1 MYGPNLETF
10 FRLMPNLPNL
20 SNLSLEDSKCEP
32 CGVTKQSF
40 SFLLPGLTPSPRQPE
55 PTFDEKDYI
64 CQICSVHLNYPS
76 EGFIPSDGEIYQLQD
91 AFDDYRNQTQTRKE
105 KEQFHD
111 AACMAADKIR
121 KTNHKRTQVELLLP
135 GCGHQFHKMCLEKY
149 VKSQNQFRN
158 QCPICKTPIHPT
170 ILADLRGESASS
182 SAAPRGL
189 VRERSAASTI
199 QESDSDDDGPRAQAP
214 RVEREESRDELD
226 MPPLQPVPVFPLPVP
241 PPDEVAASFQEY
253 FDQVEL
259 YIAVVQARLDLT
271 DPEFASNPQFVFAF
285 TAMDALREAKRIY
298 MEYSP
303 NVYAAYPSQIHL
315 KWDEAIGQ
323 IVFTYIL
330 MENALDLL
338 DAASQS
344 GRGQGRRNYTSVLNS
359 LFRLILKLVPSNS
372 NDMLTYLRL
381 GTTWEYQQDADA
393 ELLDGGA
400 RVDGVFYLSRNIGLS
415 EGTQSDPRMQP
426 ILAFMNN
433 LSTMFGIGENTK
445 RTFLTLASMLKAA
458 MRRAIVGTTAEDIQE
473 IMIFHNNI
481 AAHLNTIVDGYGDRE
496 VVALRETF
504 RTTTTN
510 AFQAIMQQ

>member
-1 MYGPNLETF
+1 
-10 FRLMPNLPNL
+10 MPNLPNL
-20 SNLSLEDSKCEP
+20 SNLSLEDAKCEP

-40 SFLLPGLTPSPRQPE
+40 SFFLPGLTPSPSQPE
-55 PTFDEKDYI
+55 PTFDEKDYM

-91 AFDDYRNQTQTRKE
+91 AFDDYRNQTQTREE

-111 AACMAADKIR
+111 AACLATDTIR
-121 KTNHKRTQVELLLP
+121 KSNPRRTQVELLIP

-170 ILADLRGESASS
+170 ILADLRGEPASASS

-189 VRERSAASTI
+189 ARERSAASTI
-199 QESDSDDDGPRAQAP
+199 QESDSDDDDGDGPRAQVP

-226 MPPLQPVPVFPLPVP
+226 MPPLQPVPVFPLPAP
-241 PPDEVAASFQEY
+241 LPDENAALFQEY

-285 TAMDALREAKRIY
+285 AAMDTLREAKGIY
-298 MEYSP
+298 MESTD
-303 NVYAAYPSQIHL
+303 VFAAYPSQIHL

-338 DAASQS
+338 DDASQS

-359 LFRLILKLVPSNS
+359 LRRLILKLVPSSFN
-372 NDMLTYLRL
+372 NMLTYLRL
-381 GTTWEYQQDADA
+381 GTTWEYQQDAYFQ
-393 ELLDGGA
+393 LLDGGA
-400 RVDGVFYLSRNIGLS
+400 RVESAFYLSRNIGLS

-426 ILAFMNN
+426 ILVFMNN

-445 RTFLTLASMLKAA
+445 RTFFTLETMLKAA
-458 MRRAIVGTTAEDIQE
+458 TRRAIVGTTAEDIGE
-473 IMIFHNNI
+473 IRRFYDNI
-481 AAHLNTIVDGYGDRE
+481 TAHLNTIVDGYGDRE

-510 AFQAIMQQ
+510 AFQAIVQQ